1 MSLYSYNPSS
11 RFMRRML
18 ETIFNDQNYN
28 SESYDVFVPV
38 DVKAEA
44 DAYVITAI
52 VPGIQAED
60 VNIRIVN
67 TTVSISGELPS
78 GRDDKG
84 NYLLAERPS
93 GKFQRMITLPD
104 QLSAAKTEASLENG
118 VLTLRVAKAEEAQPK
133 MIKVISK

>member
-18 ETIFNDQNYN
+18 ETMFNDQNYN

-38 DVKAEA
+38 DVKAET

-78 GRDDKG
+78 GREEKG
-84 NYLLAERPS
+84 SYLLAERPS
-93 GKFQRMITLPD
+93 GKFQRLITLPD
-104 QLSAAKTEASLENG
+104 QLNSAKTEASLANG
-118 VLTLRVAKAEEAQPK
+118 VLTLRVPKAEEAQPK
-133 MIKVISK
+133 MIKVTSK

>member
-18 ETIFNDQNYN
+18 ETMFNDQNYN

-44 DAYVITAI
+44 DVYVITAV
-52 VPGIQAED
+52 VPGVQADEIK
-60 VNIRIVN
+60 IRIVN
-67 TTVSISGELPS
+67 TTVSIEGELPS
-78 GRDDKG
+78 GRDENG
-84 NYLLAERPS
+84 SYLVAERPS
-93 GKFQRMITLPD
+93 GKFHRLITLPD
-104 QLSAAKTEASLENG
+104 QLNAAKTEADLQAG

-133 MIKVISK
+133 MIKVMAK

>member
-1 MSLYSYNPSS
+1 MTLYSYNPSS

-18 ETIFNDQNYN
+18 ETMFNDQNYN
-28 SESYDVFVPV
+28 SESYDVYVPV

-44 DAYVITAI
+44 DAYVITAV
-52 VPGIQAED
+52 VPGAKAED

-78 GRDDKG
+78 GRDEKG

-93 GKFQRMITLPD
+93 GKFQRLITLPD
-104 QLSAAKTEASLENG
+104 QLNAAKTEASLTDG

-133 MIKVISK
+133 LIKVISK

>member
-1 MSLYSYNPSS
+1 MTLYSYNPSS

-18 ETIFNDQNYN
+18 ETMFNDQNYN
-28 SESYDVFVPV
+28 SESYDVYVPV

-44 DAYVITAI
+44 DAYVITAV
-52 VPGIQAED
+52 VPGAKAED

-78 GRDDKG
+78 GRDEKG

-93 GKFQRMITLPD
+93 GKFQRLITLPD
-104 QLSAAKTEASLENG
+104 QLNAAKTEASLTDG

-133 MIKVISK
+133 LIKVTSK

>member
-1 MSLYSYNPSS
+1 
-11 RFMRRML
+11 MRRML
-18 ETIFNDQNYN
+18 ETMFNDQNYN
-28 SESYDVFVPV
+28 SESYDVYIPV

-44 DAYVITAI
+44 DAYVITAV
-52 VPGIQAED
+52 VPGAKAED

-78 GRDDKG
+78 GRDEKG

-93 GKFQRMITLPD
+93 GKFQRLITLPD
-104 QLSAAKTEASLENG
+104 QLNAAKTEASLTDG

>member
-1 MSLYSYNPSS
+1 MTLYSYHPSS
-11 RFMRRML
+11 GFMRRML
-18 ETIFNDQNYN
+18 ETMFNDQNYN
-28 SESYDVFVPV
+28 SESYDVYVPV

-44 DAYVITAI
+44 DAYVITAV
-52 VPGIQAED
+52 VPGAKAED

-78 GRDDKG
+78 GRDEKG

-93 GKFQRMITLPD
+93 GKFQRLITLPD
-104 QLSAAKTEASLENG
+104 QLNAAKTEASLTDG

-133 MIKVISK
+133 LIKVISK

>member
-1 MSLYSYNPSS
+1 MTLYSYNPSS

-18 ETIFNDQNYN
+18 ETMFNDQNYN
-28 SESYDVFVPV
+28 SESYDVYVPV
-38 DVKAEA
+38 DVKGEA
-44 DAYVITAI
+44 DAYVITAV
-52 VPGIQAED
+52 VPGAKAED

-78 GRDDKG
+78 GRDEKG

-93 GKFQRMITLPD
+93 GKFQRLITLPD
-104 QLSAAKTEASLENG
+104 QLNAAKTEASLTDG

-133 MIKVISK
+133 LIKVISK

>member
-18 ETIFNDQNYN
+18 ETMFNDQNYN

-44 DAYVITAI
+44 DSYVITAI
-52 VPGIQAED
+52 VPGIKAED

-67 TTVSISGELPS
+67 TTISISGELPS
-78 GRDDKG
+78 GRDEKG

-104 QLSAAKTEASLENG
+104 QLSAAEASLENG

>member
-18 ETIFNDQNYN
+18 ETMFNDQNYN

-44 DAYVITAI
+44 DSYVITAI
-52 VPGIQAED
+52 VPGIQAEG

-67 TTVSISGELPS
+67 TTVSIEGELPS
-78 GRDDKG
+78 GRDEKG
-84 NYLLAERPS
+84 SYLLSERPS
-93 GKFQRMITLPD
+93 GKFHRMLTLPD
-104 QLSAAKTEASLENG
+104 QLNAAKTEASLTDG